1 MRLMQMLQEEEEKK
15 EWTGIWSVVYLTH
28 AQIHIVAA
36 ARKVS
41 AYQSNKTICFTLLST
56 IATLMYIYTYIY
68 IEKVRDASFV
78 MVKTDNSINHIFT
91 CNTKKNFSKS
101 FSFYLFSFYLQLFGK
116 EVKNRSRCY
125 L

>member
-1 MRLMQMLQEEEEKK
+1 MRLMQMLREEEEKK
-15 EWTGIWSVVYLTH
+15 KWTGIWSVVYLTR

-56 IATLMYIYTYIY
+56 IAMLTYIHIYLY
-68 IEKVRDASFV
+68 ISLEKVRDASFV

-91 CNTKKNFSKS
+91 CTREQKKSPSSKLC
-101 FSFYLFSFYLQLFGK
+101 YRPLFFLF
-116 EVKNRSRCY
+116 VCT
-125 L
+125 

>member
-1 MRLMQMLQEEEEKK
+1 MQMLQEEEEKK